1 MSARTNCTR
10 DSLHKMLQQTTLKD
24 TEKKFKRACTQIV
37 LLNKQLDEIQE
48 RYRRAKRDNF
58 RCYRYNLR
66 LKLAVIEGVRNMYYE
81 YAHIK
86 AEEVAELRLQLFGET
101 LEIVSDDTDSESGD
115 DETEL

>member
-10 DSLHKMLQQTTLKD
+10 GSLQKMLQQTTLQ
-24 TEKKFKRACTQIV
+24 EAERKFQKSCSQII
-37 LLNKQLDEIQE
+37 LLNKQLEDVQE

-66 LKLAVIEGVRNMYYE
+66 LKLAVIEGVRNMFYE

-86 AEEVAELRLQLFGET
+86 AEEIAELRLHLFDERIDIVAEET
-101 LEIVSDDTDSESGD
+101 TDTDSDGE
-115 DETEL
+115 EI